1 MRVRPLLVLLAL
13 LASPAGAA
21 DLQFWVERLRSDD
34 PLVRRDARTQ
44 MGNMGEDARPGIA
57 EALRSNEYR
66 LYLGG
71 LEALAAMDARIRCK
85 LLADSADIRAAV
97 DRLSGNAD
105 QTVRDSASR
114 ARANCPQ

>member
-1 MRVRPLLVLLAL
+1 MRVRPLLLSLAL
-13 LASPAGAA
+13 LASPAGAT

-44 MGNMGEDARPGIA
+44 LGNMGENALAGIA
-57 EALRSNEYR
+57 AALRSGEYR

-71 LEALAAMDARIRCK
+71 LEALAGMPPATRCK
-85 LLADSADIRAAV
+85 LLADSPDIRAAV
-97 DRLSGNAD
+97 DQLSSNAD
-105 QTVRDSASR
+105 QTVRDSAGR